1 MTRIFTFGLES
12 GTQSEGS
19 YLVIQVAHRDSKRAA
34 KVAQTEA
41 GKQGGSWRVVHKA
54 ERRTGVAIPQ
64 GEILGATGPINF
76 AIEE

>member
-12 GTQSEGS
+12 GTDTEGS

-34 KVAQTEA
+34 KAAQLEA
-41 GKQGGSWRVVHKA
+41 AKRGGSWRVVHKA
-54 ERRTGVAIPQ
+54 ERRTGMAIPQ

-76 AIEE
+76 AVEE